1 MYKILIS
8 GMAYDGGKSGISV
21 YMNNMIMELA
31 RKHQVYVVM
40 LESDIECFPAADNPN
55 IRFIKISNLLGR
67 PVINMFW
74 HLLVLP
80 FMIMRG
86 KYDFIFLP
94 AANRRAFLFYPF
106 YTIAVVHDLSQY
118 HIPAKYDLFRM
129 FYIKR
134 ILPFCV
140 RRANQLIAVS
150 GSTMNDLVK
159 FWKIPP
165 EKIRIIYNGYD
176 HKLYNCDER
185 TELQLTTAGGT
196 EKEYILYIS
205 RIEHPGKNHL
215 NLIKAY
221 EALPEAIRNKYDL
234 VLAGSFWQGSE
245 PVKKYAEQSFCRDS
259 IKFTGYIENS
269 ALPSLYRNASLY
281 AFPSLFEGF
290 GLSLLEAMASGV
302 PVVCSNNSSLAEVA
316 GEAALKFDPL
326 SVHQIMKCMDS
337 VLSDRGLRNKMIE
350 AGFQRVKDFDWTQ
363 NADKVIELYEKRSEQ
378 YKQS

>member
-1 MYKILIS
+1 
-8 GMAYDGGKSGISV
+8 
-21 YMNNMIMELA
+21 
-31 RKHQVYVVM
+31 
-40 LESDIECFPAADNPN
+40 
-55 IRFIKISNLLGR
+55 
-67 PVINMFW
+67 
-74 HLLVLP
+74 
-80 FMIMRG
+80 
-86 KYDFIFLP
+86 
-94 AANRRAFLFYPF
+94 
-106 YTIAVVHDLSQY
+106 
-118 HIPAKYDLFRM
+118 M

-378 YKQS
+378 HKQS

>member
-31 RKHQVYVVM
+31 REHQVYVVM

-55 IRFIKISNLLGR
+55 IRFIRISNLLR
-67 PVINMFW
+67 KPLINMFW
-74 HLLVLP
+74 HLLALP
-80 FMIMRG
+80 LMIMRG

-118 HIPAKYDLFRM
+118 HIPGKYDLFRM
-129 FYIKR
+129 LYIKR
-134 ILPFCV
+134 ILPFCA
-140 RRANQLIAVS
+140 RRANQMVAVS
-150 GSTMNDLVK
+150 NSTRNDLIK
-159 FWKIPP
+159 FWQIQP
-165 EKIRIIYNGYD
+165 EKIRVIYNGYD
-176 HKLYNCDER
+176 HNLYNMYEP
-185 TELQLTTAGGT
+185 QPVP
-196 EKEYILYIS
+196 EKVIAKDYILYIS

-221 EALPEAIRNKYDL
+221 EKLPEDIRNKYDL
-234 VLAGSFWQGSE
+234 ALAGSFWQGSE

-259 IKFTGYIENS
+259 IKFPGYIENS

-281 AFPSLFEGF
+281 VFPSLFEGF
-290 GLSLLEAMASGV
+290 GLSLLEAMACGI

-316 GEAALKFDPL
+316 GEAALKFDPR
-326 SVHQIMKCMDS
+326 SVHQIMKCMES
-337 VLSDRGLRNKMIE
+337 VLGDRGLRNKMVQ
-350 AGFQRVKDFDWTQ
+350 AGLQRVKDFDWAK
-363 NADKVIELYEKRSEQ
+363 NADKVIELYEKRSE
-378 YKQS
+378 

>member
-1 MYKILIS
+1 
-8 GMAYDGGKSGISV
+8 MAYDGGKSGISV

-31 RKHQVYVVM
+31 RKHLVYVVM

-94 AANRRAFLFYPF
+94 AANRRALLFYPF

-150 GSTMNDLVK
+150 GSTMNDLIR

-176 HKLYNCDER
+176 HKLYNCEER
-185 TELQLTTAGGT
+185 AEPQLAAAGGT

-221 EALPEAIRNKYDL
+221 ETLPENIRNKYDL
-234 VLAGSFWQGSE
+234 LLAGSFWQGSE
-245 PVKKYAEQSFCRDS
+245 PVKRYAEQSFCRDS

-302 PVVCSNNSSLAEVA
+302 PVICSNNSSLAEVA

-326 SVHQIMKCMDS
+326 SVHQIMKCMES
-337 VLSDRGLRNKMIE
+337 VLSDRSLRIKMIE
-350 AGFQRVKDFDWTQ
+350 SGLQRVKDFDWTK

>member
-31 RKHQVYVVM
+31 REHLVNVVM
-40 LESDIECFPAADNPN
+40 LESDIKCFPASDNPN
-55 IRFIKISNLLGR
+55 IRFIKTSDFLRKPL
-67 PVINMFW
+67 INMFW

-94 AANRRAFLFYPF
+94 AANRRALLFYPL

-118 HIPAKYDLFRM
+118 HISGKYDLFRM

-150 GSTMNDLVK
+150 NSTRDDLIK

-165 EKIRIIYNGYD
+165 SKISVIYNGYD
-176 HKLYNCDER
+176 HKLYNIKSIIEPQFHQEGD
-185 TELQLTTAGGT
+185 TG
-196 EKEYILYIS
+196 KKYILYIS

-221 EALPEAIRNKYDL
+221 EKLSDNIRNKYDL

-245 PVKKYAEQSFCRDS
+245 PVKEYAEQSFCRES
-259 IKFTGYIENS
+259 IKFPGYIDNS

-281 AFPSLFEGF
+281 VFPSLFEGF
-290 GLSLLEAMASGV
+290 GLSLLEAMACGI
-302 PVVCSNNSSLAEVA
+302 PIVCSNNSSLAEVA

-326 SVHQIMKCMDS
+326 SIHQIKACMES
-337 VLSDRGLRNKMIE
+337 ILSDDGLRDKMVQ
-350 AGFQRVKDFDWTQ
+350 AGLQRIKDFDWRK
-363 NADKVIELYEKRSEQ
+363 NADKVIELYEKRDE
-378 YKQS
+378 

>member
-40 LESDIECFPAADNPN
+40 LESDIKCFPASDNPN
-55 IRFIKISNLLGR
+55 IRFIKISDLLGR

-150 GSTMNDLVK
+150 GSTMNDLIR

-165 EKIRIIYNGYD
+165 EKIRVIYNGYD
-176 HKLYNCDER
+176 HKLYNCEAG
-185 TELQLTTAGGT
+185 TEPQLKPEAGT

-221 EALPEAIRNKYDL
+221 EALPEAIRDKYDL

-245 PVKKYAEQSFCRDS
+245 PVTKYAEQSFCRDS